1 MITFFHTKSK
11 NIRGFTLVEMV
22 LYVSVCAIILLSLS
36 TFLSFLL
43 SSRVKSQAI
52 NEVNQQGF
60 QVMNLIAGTIRNGR
74 SIQTPAIGT
83 SSSTLSLTTAYPL
96 LNPTIFSLSST
107 TLTIKEGSSNP
118 IALTNSRIMV
128 SSLLFQ
134 NVSSASTTEKVIR
147 FSFVIDYINPQGRA
161 EYSYA
166 KTFSGSAT
174 LH

>member
-1 MITFFHTKSK
+1 
-11 NIRGFTLVEMV
+11 
-22 LYVSVCAIILLSLS
+22 
-36 TFLSFLL
+36 
-43 SSRVKSQAI
+43 
-52 NEVNQQGF
+52 
-60 QVMNLIAGTIRNGR
+60 
-74 SIQTPAIGT
+74 
-83 SSSTLSLTTAYPL
+83 
-96 LNPTIFSLSST
+96 
-107 TLTIKEGSSNP
+107 
-118 IALTNSRIMV
+118 MV